1 MLLPAVAFLGGL
13 LTIVS
18 PCILP
23 VLPLVL
29 TRAGQ
34 PFRRSGLP
42 LLAGMALTFAG
53 LAALAAVAGEWL
65 VRANQL
71 GRSVAMAVFAV
82 LGLSLIV
89 PRLADYLSRPLVR
102 LGARGAS
109 QGDGTFGQS
118 VVLGVSTG
126 LLWTPCAGPILGLI
140 LTGAALEGARWRTL
154 WLLVSFALGA
164 AVALTVVLAA
174 GNRLVGRLKRSFGVE
189 AWIRR
194 GIGTA
199 VLGGVG
205 AIVLGVDT
213 GLLARISLASTSG
226 FEQRLVERV
235 NPAAPN
241 RQIERAF
248 PSLAGAVAWLN
259 SAPLDVPT
267 LRGHVVLIDF
277 WTYSC
282 INCLRAIPHVQAWFE
297 KYRSSGF
304 IVIGVHTPEFAFEKD
319 VSNVEGAVRDLN
331 LAYPVAVD
339 SNYAIWK
346 AFENEYWPAH
356 YVIDAKGNIRYHHFG
371 EGQYEETERVI
382 QQLLREM
389 NAPTDS
395 PDIQVRATGAQA
407 PPNLQDVQSPETY
420 FGYERQE
427 HFASPQPVR
436 KDEPE
441 WYTAPVEPSLNQWG
455 LAGHWRIEDERAQL
469 LSSTG
474 RIVFRFHARDLHLV
488 LGSVVN
494 HHPIRFRVLI
504 DGSPPGPDH
513 GVDVDAE
520 GRGLVTGHRLYQ
532 LIRQKGR
539 IVERT
544 FEIEFFGA
552 GLDAFA
558 FTFG

>member
-1 MLLPAVAFLGGL
+1 MLLAVAFLGGL

-53 LAALAAVAGEWL
+53 LATLATVAGEWL
-65 VRANQL
+65 VRANQA
-71 GRSVAMAVFAV
+71 GRVVALAVFAI
-82 LGLSLIV
+82 LGLTLIFPSL
-89 PRLADYLSRPLVR
+89 AEFLSRPLVR
-102 LGARGAS
+102 VGARGVP
-109 QGDGTFGQS
+109 QGDRTIGHS
-118 VVLGVSTG
+118 MLLGVSTG

-140 LTGAALEGARWRTL
+140 LTGAAFEGARWRTL
-154 WLLVSFALGA
+154 WLLLSFALGA
-164 AVALTVVLAA
+164 AVALTGVLAA
-174 GNRLVGRLKRSFGVE
+174 GNRLIDRVKQSFGVE

-194 GIGTA
+194 GVGTA
-199 VLGGVG
+199 VLVGVG

-213 GLLARISLASTSG
+213 GLLTRISLANTSG

-241 RQIERAF
+241 RQVERSF
-248 PSLAGAVAWLN
+248 PGLAGAVAWLN
-259 SAPLDVPT
+259 SAPLDVSA

-282 INCLRAIPHVQAWFE
+282 INCLRAIPHVRAWFE

-304 IVIGVHTPEFAFEKD
+304 VVIGVHTPEFAFEKD
-319 VSNVEGAVRDLN
+319 VRNVEGAVRDLD
-331 LAYPVAVD
+331 LVYPVAVD
-339 SNYAIWK
+339 SNYTIWK

-356 YVIDAKGNIRYHHFG
+356 YVIDAKGTIRYHHFG

-382 QQLLREM
+382 QELLRE
-389 NAPTDS
+389 AKALAER
-395 PDIQVRATGAQA
+395 PDIQVTARGAQA
-407 PPNLQDVQSPETY
+407 PPSLQDVRSPETS
-420 FGYERQE
+420 FGYERQD
-427 HFASPQPVR
+427 HFASPQALR

-441 WYTAPVEPSLNQWG
+441 WYTAPVAPSLNQWG
-455 LAGHWRIEDERAQL
+455 LAGHWKVENEHARL
-469 LSSTG
+469 LSSRG

-488 LGSVVN
+488 LGSGVSQRA
-494 HHPIRFRVLI
+494 IRFRVLL
-504 DGSPPGPDH
+504 DGSPPGQDR
-513 GVDVDAE
+513 GVDVDAN
-520 GRGLVTGHRLYQ
+520 GRGVVTGHRLYQ
-532 LIRQKGR
+532 LIRQKGG
-539 IVERT
+539 IEERT
-544 FEIEFFGA
+544 FEIEFFEA